1 MELRDQIVYAIL
13 NFDSC
18 SAGPL
23 LLLTFLPKPLL
34 VFPGC
39 EELGLSGAWDGV
51 SGVRHG
57 E

>member
-13 NFDSC
+13 NFNSC
-18 SAGPL
+18 RAGPHSP
-23 LLLTFLPKPLL
+23 LTFLPKPLL
-34 VFPGC
+34 AFPGC